1 MWGGG
6 GGYSDAGGR
15 DLGYPRLG
23 MVSSS
28 GCSLPQRR
36 DGVRGF
42 LLSSIVC
49 RILSAFGFFS
59 KEKKRGRTES
69 SLIGFPGE
77 RRPPQSLGRR
87 RDFQQVPRFNRANLV
102 IIIPGRRRPI
112 LLDGSCI

>member
-15 DLGYPRLG
+15 ALGYPRLG
-23 MVSSS
+23 TVSSS

-42 LLSSIVC
+42 LLSSTVWQDFVC
-49 RILSAFGFFS
+49 FFGFF
-59 KEKKRGRTES
+59 KEQERGWTKS

-87 RDFQQVPRFNRANLV
+87 RDFQQVPSFNRANLV